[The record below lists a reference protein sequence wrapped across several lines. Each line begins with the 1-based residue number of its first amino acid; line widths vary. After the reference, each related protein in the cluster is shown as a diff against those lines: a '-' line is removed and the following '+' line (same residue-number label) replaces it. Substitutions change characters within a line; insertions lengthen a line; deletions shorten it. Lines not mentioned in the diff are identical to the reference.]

1 MSKQKRFI
9 AAIVAGILALAM
21 IVSLI
26 ASLAYSVSA
35 ASSSSIQ
42 SQIDALEQQ
51 QENISSQRTELEN
64 SISANQSKTQDLVSQ
79 KAALDQ
85 QIELTQEEIDN
96 QTELIQQYNLLIA
109 EKQGELDESLAQQQ
123 ELNEKYHERLRAMEE
138 NGNVSYWSILFKASS
153 FSDLLDRIYMIREIA
168 SSDQEMMQQLQDIA
182 KQIESE
188 RSDLDAQR
196 TAQEAVQAQLTETQ
210 ASLESQRSESDTLIN
225 QLLSDTAAMQKL
237 YDDYESQEAALLNQ
251 IAAKEQEY
259 TQAVAAE
266 QAAAAAAQ
274 QQQENGGGSSGD
286 GGSPGNGTST
296 NAPAS
301 SGFLYPL
308 PAGSAY
314 VSCAYGPRTHPVTGN
329 YSFHNGVDLAAPG
342 GTPIYATKSGTVTTA
357 TYNSVYGYYVT
368 INHGDGFSSLYG
380 HMTRYVV
387 SAGQTVTQGQVIGY
401 VGTTGLSTGNHLH
414 FTIFYNGST
423 VNPMGYI

>member
-1 MSKQKRFI
+1 MAFIDVYKR
-9 AAIVAGILALAM
+9 
-21 IVSLI
+21 
-26 ASLAYSVSA
+26 
-35 ASSSSIQ
+35 
-42 SQIDALEQQ
+42 
-51 QENISSQRTELEN
+51 
-64 SISANQSKTQDLVSQ
+64 
-79 KAALDQ
+79 
-85 QIELTQEEIDN
+85 
-96 QTELIQQYNLLIA
+96 
-109 EKQGELDESLAQQQ
+109 QQ

-153 FSDLLDRIYMIREIA
+153 FSDLLDRIDMIREIA

-237 YDDYESQEAALLNQ
+237 YDDYESQEAALLDQ

-266 QAAAAAAQ
+266 QAAAAAAAQ
-274 QQQENGGGSSGD
+274 QGQQNGGGSSGNGGNTSGGNG
-286 GGSPGNGTST
+286 GGSST

-387 SAGQTVTQGQVIGY
+387 SAGQTVTQGQVCLLY
-401 VGTTGLSTGNHLH
+401 TSRCV
-414 FTIFYNGST
+414 
-423 VNPMGYI
+423 

>member
-123 ELNEKYHERLRAMEE
+123 ELNEKYHEASAGHGRKRKRL
-138 NGNVSYWSILFKASS
+138 
-153 FSDLLDRIYMIREIA
+153 LLVH
-168 SSDQEMMQQLQDIA
+168 SLQSQQLL
-182 KQIESE
+182 
-188 RSDLDAQR
+188 R
-196 TAQEAVQAQLTETQ
+196 
-210 ASLESQRSESDTLIN
+210 
-225 QLLSDTAAMQKL
+225 
-237 YDDYESQEAALLNQ
+237 
-251 IAAKEQEY
+251 
-259 TQAVAAE
+259 
-266 QAAAAAAQ
+266 
-274 QQQENGGGSSGD
+274 
-286 GGSPGNGTST
+286 
-296 NAPAS
+296 
-301 SGFLYPL
+301 
-308 PAGSAY
+308 
-314 VSCAYGPRTHPVTGN
+314 
-329 YSFHNGVDLAAPG
+329 
-342 GTPIYATKSGTVTTA
+342 
-357 TYNSVYGYYVT
+357 
-368 INHGDGFSSLYG
+368 
-380 HMTRYVV
+380 
-387 SAGQTVTQGQVIGY
+387 SAGP
-401 VGTTGLSTGNHLH
+401 H
-414 FTIFYNGST
+414 
-423 VNPMGYI
+423 

>member
-51 QENISSQRTELEN
+51 QENISSQRTELES

-109 EKQGELDESLAQQQ
+109 EKQSELDESLAQQQ

-153 FSDLLDRIYMIREIA
+153 FSDLLDRIDMIRAIA

-237 YDDYESQEAALLNQ
+237 YDDYESQEAALLDQ

-266 QAAAAAAQ
+266 QAAAAAAAQ
-274 QQQENGGGSSGD
+274 QGQQNGGGS
-286 GGSPGNGTST
+286 ST

-380 HMTRYVV
+380 QMTRYVV

>member
-42 SQIDALEQQ
+42 SQIDALE
-51 QENISSQRTELEN
+51 S

-109 EKQGELDESLAQQQ
+109 EKQSELDESLTQQQ

-153 FSDLLDRIYMIREIA
+153 FSDLLDRIDMIREIA

-188 RSDLDAQR
+188 PPWSPS
-196 TAQEAVQAQLTETQ
+196 AV
-210 ASLESQRSESDTLIN
+210 SQTP
-225 QLLSDTAAMQKL
+225 
-237 YDDYESQEAALLNQ
+237 
-251 IAAKEQEY
+251 
-259 TQAVAAE
+259 
-266 QAAAAAAQ
+266 
-274 QQQENGGGSSGD
+274 SSI
-286 GGSPGNGTST
+286 
-296 NAPAS
+296 S
-301 SGFLYPL
+301 S
-308 PAGSAY
+308 
-314 VSCAYGPRTHPVTGN
+314 
-329 YSFHNGVDLAAPG
+329 
-342 GTPIYATKSGTVTTA
+342 
-357 TYNSVYGYYVT
+357 
-368 INHGDGFSSLYG
+368 
-380 HMTRYVV
+380 
-387 SAGQTVTQGQVIGY
+387 
-401 VGTTGLSTGNHLH
+401 
-414 FTIFYNGST
+414 
-423 VNPMGYI
+423 